1 MPLRVPTAAE
11 VAAAREAKRQRTN
24 NTFEPSGRPLVAAAP
39 RTAPPAAAA
48 SSSASS
54 HAAPAAPAAAAAA
67 PPPPLARPPGGAPA
81 AAAASTTAPTAANN
95 NPNNAIIVSR
105 RQQGNPVLKGIRNV
119 PWQFG
124 ETSADYLLSD
134 TTCCLFLSLRYHL
147 LHPDYLT
154 RRVRELSASY
164 TLRVVLLY
172 VDSDDAERPVLE
184 VTRTALAHDCTT
196 LLAWSASEAARYL
209 ETLRSYA
216 RKPADIIKERSDG
229 GFLSQLGDC
238 LTSVR
243 PLNKTDVATLH
254 ASFGSLAA
262 MMKATQQE
270 LALCPGLGERKVHR
284 LRETFSAPFV
294 PHAAGAA
301 HPR

>member
-1 MPLRVPTAAE
+1 MAWS
-11 VAAAREAKRQRTN
+11 
-24 NTFEPSGRPLVAAAP
+24 F
-39 RTAPPAAAA
+39 
-48 SSSASS
+48 
-54 HAAPAAPAAAAAA
+54 
-67 PPPPLARPPGGAPA
+67 A
-81 AAAASTTAPTAANN
+81 AAAASTTAATAAT
-95 NPNNAIIVSR
+95 NPNAIIVSR
-105 RQQGNPVLKGIRNV
+105 RQQGNPVLRQIRNV

-124 ETSADYLLSD
+124 ETTADYLLSD

-154 RRVRELSASY
+154 RRLRELSASY
-164 TLRVVLLY
+164 TLRVVLMY
-172 VDSDDAERPVLE
+172 VDSDDAERPVLD

-196 LLAWSASEAARYL
+196 LLAWSVSEAARYL

-262 MMKATQQE
+262 MMRATQQE

-284 LRETFSAPFV
+284 LRETFCAPFL

-301 HPR
+301 HPRSDG